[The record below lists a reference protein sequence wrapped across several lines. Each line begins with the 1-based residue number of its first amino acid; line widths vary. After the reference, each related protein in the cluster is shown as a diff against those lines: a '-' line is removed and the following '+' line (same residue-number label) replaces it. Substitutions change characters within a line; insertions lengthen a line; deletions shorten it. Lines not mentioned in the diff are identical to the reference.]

1 MKLKTK
7 FITTSGLVLI
17 LSFSITFYWM
27 SKFQDELVVSQARQ
41 QARMLAQQVILTRKW
56 VADHHGVFLE
66 NQPGVTE
73 NPFLEIPVIF
83 DQSQKKYIKYNP
95 AKVTRE
101 LSEYANNVDL
111 WQYKVTSLNP
121 VNPKNQPDEFEKK
134 SLLELEKGAD
144 EISAIIRH
152 KKGRTLRLMLPVM
165 TEEACLECHSRHG
178 YKTGDVRGGL
188 SLSISLKQADALISK
203 NNRTLLTFSVGAIV
217 LSILVIYFLID
228 FFIVRKIKIIS
239 NHMVRLPHAANTPLK
254 MQLGGDEI
262 GELSRK
268 FQDLNRRLTE
278 SQVELEKTR
287 EQIYQSEK
295 LAALG
300 RFSAGIAHE
309 INNPLG
315 GMLNCVKG
323 MKEAPEDQELR
334 SRYIELIE
342 KGLKRIELTLRQ
354 LLNLGRSEPLRLR
367 EVDVDGLI
375 RECFALMTYNL
386 KRITFEFDLN
396 LNRVIVIDSEAL
408 KQVIVNI
415 GLNAIQSIPESGR
428 IVIKSGETD
437 SGIAISI
444 KDDGEGIEEDNIRKI
459 FDPFYSTKGVNEGT
473 GLGLSVTYALVQQ
486 MEGRIDV
493 SSTKNKG
500 SSFSIQLPRRKNLPL
515 SENSNGLLSGD
526 PKNDQ
531 DSIGRR

>member
-165 TEEACLECHSRHG
+165 TEEACLEGHSRHG